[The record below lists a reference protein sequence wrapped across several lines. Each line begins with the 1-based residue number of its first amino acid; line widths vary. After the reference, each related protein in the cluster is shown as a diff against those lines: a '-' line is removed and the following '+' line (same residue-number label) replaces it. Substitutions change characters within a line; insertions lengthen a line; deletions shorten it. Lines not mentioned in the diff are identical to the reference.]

1 VNEACNRQFDL
12 YKLCDR
18 DLRKRFELT
27 AQVAI
32 RCIAKVAD
40 AYKAGAKD
48 TQRKFNKHSAQAYDD
63 RIVSFK
69 ANDVVSI
76 WTLEGRL
83 KIKSMMGKRQ
93 RDLLAHRKG
102 ERDLMLIRRP

>member
-1 VNEACNRQFDL
+1 VNEACNRQFDRR
-12 YKLCDR
+12 KLCDR
-18 DLRKRFELT
+18 DLRKPFELT

-32 RCIAKVAD
+32 RCIAKVA
-40 AYKAGAKD
+40 
-48 TQRKFNKHSAQAYDD
+48 DD

-102 ERDLMLIRRP
+102 ECDLMLIRRP